1 MGCKPRRL
9 TRTPFTSY
17 SREVAIHHEA
27 AGLRATQTGG
37 NGRTG
42 GTAALRH
49 YIAYGLRWHSA
60 IALPFATS
68 PTTAG
73 VPEVVV
79 RLGSTPSDVPRRGG
93 TPHAFRA
100 VPGAALL
107 AVEGIARYYIAPS
120 EIVVHPEG
128 GDERDIAAFLIGPA
142 SAALLQMRG
151 VVTLHAAA
159 VEMGGRAVLLLGSSG
174 AGKSALAAALVRRGH
189 ALLADDVSG
198 LTAANGAILVPPAF
212 PALRLWHDAL
222 GASERRAQVR
232 RNLAQYWQPATTF
245 AAAPHRLRAAFVLE
259 SHNRAVFDLERLPPS
274 RAFRAVWRHTYRKRL
289 VDALGQR
296 QAHYGIAMALA
307 QKIPFVRVQRPE
319 HPFRLA
325 ALADRIEAQ
334 VGSVPPGIKLT
345 TPRRAPNPNA
355 RRARTTSKTPGSGI
369 VWIAAYP
376 KSGTTW
382 TRAVLTNYLQD
393 DGEPA
398 SINALVGGWGVSNRS
413 NFDELIGIDSVA
425 LRPDELERY
434 LPAFREMLARSLA
447 VRPPDGAIGGG
458 HGRQPHFAKTHEAYR
473 GPVGGARFPANGAA
487 RVIYLTRNPLDVAVS
502 YAHHLQ
508 RSIDQTIQWM
518 NDPAADEAPA
528 LRNIRKLLPSPL
540 TTWSNHVSSWLA
552 QKAMPM
558 HSARYEDLL
567 ADPHAGFGAIV
578 RFAGLAWDRAR
589 LNRAI
594 KNAAFRRLQ
603 AQEAE
608 SGYGERQ
615 QTAPSFFRAGVA
627 GSWRTALTREQVRAV
642 VDAHGT
648 AMRQLGYLREA
659 EAFLRGTRTCGTL
672 STNTAEQ

>member
-37 NGRTG
+37 NRRTG

-49 YIAYGLRWHSA
+49 YIAYGLRWDSA
-60 IALPFATS
+60 IVLPFATS
-68 PTTAG
+68 PTPAG
-73 VPEVVV
+73 VPDVVV
-79 RLGSTPSDVPRRGG
+79 RLGTTPSDMPRRGG
-93 TPHAFRA
+93 TPHAFQA

-107 AVEGIARYYIAPS
+107 AVEGIARYYITPS
-120 EIVVHPEG
+120 EIVAHTEG

-142 SAALLQMRG
+142 LAALLQMRG

-159 VEMGGRAVLLLGSSG
+159 VEMGEKAVLLLGGSG

-198 LTAANGAILVPPAF
+198 LEAANGAILVPPAF

-222 GASERRAQVR
+222 GAAERRVQVR
-232 RNLAQYWQPATTF
+232 RNLAQYWKPATTF
-245 AAAPHRLRAAFVLE
+245 AAAARRVCAAFVLE
-259 SHNRAVFDLERLPPS
+259 SHNRAAFDFEPLPPS
-274 RAFRAVWRHTYRKRL
+274 RAFRAVWQHTYRKRL

-307 QKIPFVRVQRPE
+307 QKIPFVRVRRPE

-345 TPRRAPNPNA
+345 TPHRASPNPNA
-355 RRARTTSKTPGSGI
+355 RWAKTASKTPPGSEI

-382 TRAVLTNYLQD
+382 TRAVLTNYLRD
-393 DGEPA
+393 DDEPA
-398 SINALVGGWGVSNRS
+398 SINALAGGWGVSNRD
-413 NFDELIGIDSVA
+413 NFDELIGIDSA
-425 LRPDELERY
+425 DLRPDELERHM
-434 LPAFREMLARSLA
+434 PAFRELLARSLSA
-447 VRPPDGAIGGG
+447 RPPDGALGGA
-458 HGRQPHFAKTHEAYR
+458 REPHFAKTHEAYR
-473 GPVGGARFPANGAA
+473 GPLGGARFPANGAA

-540 TTWSNHVSSWLA
+540 TTWSSHVSSWLA
-552 QKAMPM
+552 QEAMPM
-558 HSARYEDLL
+558 HSAHYEDLL

-594 KNAAFRRLQ
+594 RNAAFPRLQ